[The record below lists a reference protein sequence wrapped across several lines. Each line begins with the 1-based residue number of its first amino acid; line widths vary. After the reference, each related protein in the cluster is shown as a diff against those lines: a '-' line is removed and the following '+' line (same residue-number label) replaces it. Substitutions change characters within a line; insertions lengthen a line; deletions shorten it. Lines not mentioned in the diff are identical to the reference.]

1 MANRPTP
8 TQSLTE
14 PRSTV
19 LEHLLAA
26 NGDRLLSHA
35 RRHAQRAADAEEAL
49 QTACALFL
57 ERYEGG
63 CDPLAWLYTTVKR
76 EAWAIRR
83 RGSRRRE
90 CGFTGPKDSGG
101 SYDLTETLS
110 ADTSDP
116 EQRALRRELHR
127 EHRGALAA
135 LKPAERTA
143 LLLRALGYTYH
154 EIMALQDW
162 SYTKVNRSL
171 AEGRAALRA
180 LEREQR

>member
-1 MANRPTP
+1 MATRPTP
-8 TQSLTE
+8 TRSLTE
-14 PRSTV
+14 SRSAA
-19 LEHLLAA
+19 LERLLAAEGGHLLA
-26 NGDRLLSHA
+26 HA

-49 QTACALFL
+49 QSAYILFL
-57 ERYEGG
+57 ERYQGG

-90 CGFTGPKDSGG
+90 CGFAGLKESGE
-101 SYDLTETLS
+101 SYDLAETLA

-116 EQRALRRELHR
+116 EQRALWRELHR
-127 EHRGALAA
+127 ERRGALAA

-143 LLLRALGYTYH
+143 LLLGALGYTYH

-180 LEREQR
+180 LEREQP

>member
-14 PRSTV
+14 PTSAI
-19 LEHLLAA
+19 LERLLAA
-26 NGDRLLSHA
+26 NRGHLLAHA
-35 RRHAQRAADAEEAL
+35 RRHAGRAADAEEAL
-49 QTACALFL
+49 QSACVLFL

-63 CDPLAWLYTTVKR
+63 CDPLPWLYTTVKR

-90 CGFTGPKDSGG
+90 CGFSGLKEGGG
-101 SYDLTETLS
+101 SYDVTETLS

-116 EQRALRRELHR
+116 EQRALCCELHR

-143 LLLRALGYTYH
+143 LLLRALGYTYQ
-154 EIMALQDW
+154 EIMALQNW

-171 AEGRAALRA
+171 VEGRAALRA
-180 LEREQR
+180 LEREQP